1 MAPLTACRNLM
12 LKRRSLRHCIIVR
25 LSQRCRRSVQVPFHI
40 LLTSCYYVDPYTIS
54 VYTLILNI
62 LFLGGTFIFKLFTI
76 FEHSTVSL
84 LYLINHLFGEV
95 NIYKPVTSRQG
106 NSEVYAICLHYK
118 GNSGLENFLSV
129 LKSAY
134 GTELYGKLSLFPKE
148 AIPDSFVKQI
158 EECQSYFCSIQCQVI
173 HNNLQAYL
181 LQNNI
186 ALHREMKRVRAS
198 VATDFIW
205 WYGLKPLNIE
215 QEILKGILHEE
226 NKINTNP
233 RYDRGSYT
241 ERELYTKMGLKE
253 KCKSLTTF
261 LQNEVLSNPMMP
273 MTEKTKWIFYDDSF
287 SLELVF
293 TFGRPLLKINSSKF
307 IFVPIFKLYQQIL
320 AEDEFTDIIFPKLKT
335 KNLIDVN
342 NDGDKVLTFTEFN
355 YEEPYHVHEKGC
367 FRTLLKRL
375 NELLVG
381 ESLIMRNFNTLTHFN
396 VSVLCIL
403 STKCFQKTGFTSTG
417 DIILN
422 NLMNK
427 DTLRCLDMIGAE
439 CDKITSNETID
450 VLNCLPVQVTNM
462 GEFFNNVVFYNNTLY
477 RNKCT
482 VYLDIVDKCM

>member
-1 MAPLTACRNLM
+1 M
-12 LKRRSLRHCIIVR
+12 
-25 LSQRCRRSVQVPFHI
+25 I
-40 LLTSCYYVDPYTIS
+40 LIYNI
-54 VYTLILNI
+54 TLNVV
-62 LFLGGTFIFKLFTI
+62 FLGGTFIFKLFTM

-106 NSEVYAICLHYK
+106 NSEVYAVCLHYK
-118 GNSGLENFLSV
+118 GNSGIEEFLPL
-129 LKSAY
+129 LKSVY
-134 GTELYGKLSLFPKE
+134 GTELYGKLSLFPRE
-148 AIPDSFVKQI
+148 AIPDSFIKQV

-186 ALHREMKRVRAS
+186 ALHRDVKRVRAL
-198 VATDFIW
+198 VATEFIW
-205 WYGLKPLNIE
+205 LYGLKPLDIE

-241 ERELYTKMGLKE
+241 ERELYTKMGVKE
-253 KCKSLTTF
+253 KCKSLRSF
-261 LQNEVLSNPMMP
+261 LQNEILPNPMMG
-273 MTEKTKWIFYDDSF
+273 MTEKTKWMFCDDS
-287 SLELVF
+287 STLEIVF
-293 TFGRPLLKINSSKF
+293 TIGRPLLKINSSKF

-320 AEDEFTDIIFPKLKT
+320 TEEEFKDIIFPKNLMLKT
-335 KNLIDVN
+335 KNMIDVN
-342 NDGDKVLTFTEFN
+342 NDGDKYLTLSEFN
-355 YEEPYHVHEKGC
+355 SEEPYHVHEKSC
-367 FRTLLKRL
+367 FRTFLRKL

-381 ESLIMRNFNTLTHFN
+381 ESLIVRNFNTLTHFN

-403 STKCFQKTGFTSTG
+403 STKCFHKTGFSSTG

-427 DTLRCLDMIGAE
+427 DSLRYLDMIGAE
-439 CDKITSNETID
+439 CDKVMGDETID

-482 VYLDIVDKCM
+482 EYLDIIDQSM

>member
-1 MAPLTACRNLM
+1 MILT
-12 LKRRSLRHCIIVR
+12 HII
-25 LSQRCRRSVQVPFHI
+25 
-40 LLTSCYYVDPYTIS
+40 
-54 VYTLILNI
+54 TLNVV
-62 LFLGGTFIFKLFTI
+62 FLGGTFIFKLFTI

-118 GNSGLENFLSV
+118 GNSGIDEFLPV

-134 GTELYGKLSLFPKE
+134 GTELYGKLSLFPRE
-148 AIPDSFVKQI
+148 AIPDSFVKQV

-186 ALHREMKRVRAS
+186 ALHRDVKRVRAL
-198 VATDFIW
+198 VATEFIW
-205 WYGLKPLNIE
+205 LYGLKPLDIE

-233 RYDRGSYT
+233 RYHLGSYT

-253 KCKSLTTF
+253 KCKSLSTF
-261 LQNEVLSNPMMP
+261 LQTEVLSNPMMA
-273 MTEKTKWIFYDDSF
+273 MTEKTKWIFYDDTF
-287 SLELVF
+287 ALELVF
-293 TFGRPLLKINSSKF
+293 TCGRPLLKINSSKF

-320 AEDEFTDIIFPKLKT
+320 AEEEFKDIIFPKNPKLKT
-335 KNLIDVN
+335 KNLIDADN
-342 NDGDKVLTFTEFN
+342 EGDKVLTFSEFN
-355 YEEPYHVHEKGC
+355 YEELYHVHEKKC
-367 FRTLLKRL
+367 FRTFLKKL
-375 NELLVG
+375 NKLSLG
-381 ESLIMRNFNTLTHFN
+381 ESLIVRNFNTLTHFN

-403 STKCFQKTGFTSTG
+403 STKCFHKTGFTSTG

-427 DTLRCLDMIGAE
+427 DSLRYLDMIGAE
-439 CDKITSNETID
+439 CDKMMGDETVD
-450 VLNCLPVQVTNM
+450 VLNCLPVQVTNV

-482 VYLDIVDKCM
+482 KYLDTIDQCM